1 VLTRSREALKAVATT
16 GVTANHFLSLQPRPH
31 STFPNPSPRW
41 LGPDRKPPNPTATH
55 DRARHRRDGR
65 RGHRTRSRGPRPRGS
80 GPRRRSVVS
89 RRVESS
95 TAQRSAGTAHHAR
108 DRGASATGTC
118 ARWPGGGALPAAAY
132 GARGPDGRKGPPVP
146 GVPVRPAGERQG
158 PVPVGPRPELSML
171 RALRFL
177 HLAIEL
183 RRVFIPP
190 KLNYE

>member
-1 VLTRSREALKAVATT
+1 MRAL
-16 GVTANHFLSLQPRPH
+16 
-31 STFPNPSPRW
+31 
-41 LGPDRKPPNPTATH
+41 
-55 DRARHRRDGR
+55 
-65 RGHRTRSRGPRPRGS
+65 
-80 GPRRRSVVS
+80 
-89 RRVESS
+89 
-95 TAQRSAGTAHHAR
+95 
-108 DRGASATGTC
+108 
-118 ARWPGGGALPAAAY
+118 ARWGRAPCSGLWGAGPGWQE
-132 GARGPDGRKGPPVP
+132 GPPVP